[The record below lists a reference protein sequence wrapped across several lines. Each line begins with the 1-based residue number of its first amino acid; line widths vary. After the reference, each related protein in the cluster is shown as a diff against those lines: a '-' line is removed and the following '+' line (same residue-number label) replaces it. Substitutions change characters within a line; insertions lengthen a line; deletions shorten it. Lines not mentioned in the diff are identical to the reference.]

1 MGNRPYVWKGGE
13 ETDKYD
19 AIIDC
24 PHYVSQRRPHMSMVD
39 RAAQFSPFDALEG
52 YSDEIDE
59 TARITDDR
67 VELSEMQMDELN
79 EKISLLNEICAEA
92 AHSRVNGNEVILPTV
107 TITYFVPDKQINR
120 HSKKSGGSYVNYTGQ
135 VRRVDMTM
143 GTITFQGKN
152 GKHKTVA
159 IADIIDIQG
168 AFEKQ
173 TQG

>member
-1 MGNRPYVWKGGE
+1 M
-13 ETDKYD
+13 
-19 AIIDC
+19 
-24 PHYVSQRRPHMSMVD
+24 
-39 RAAQFSPFDALEG
+39 
-52 YSDEIDE
+52 
-59 TARITDDR
+59 
-67 VELSEMQMDELN
+67 
-79 EKISLLNEICAEA
+79 NEICAEA